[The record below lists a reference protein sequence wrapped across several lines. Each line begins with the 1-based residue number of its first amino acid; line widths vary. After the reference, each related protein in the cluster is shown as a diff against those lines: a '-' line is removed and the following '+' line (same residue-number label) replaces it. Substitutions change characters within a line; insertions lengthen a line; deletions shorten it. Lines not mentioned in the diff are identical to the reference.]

1 MPHGF
6 TKCVNDGGKVVT
18 EKISNTKYRHVC
30 YDKDNNK
37 FEGEVK
43 TKKKSR
49 SNRRRNR
56 VKKKIEE
63 SRNLAEELR
72 KLQQHFNENFHSK

>member
-1 MPHGF
+1 MPQGF

-30 YDKDNNK
+30 YDKNDNK

-43 TKKKSR
+43 TKKRSR
-49 SNRRRNR
+49 ANRRRR
-56 VKKKIEE
+56 TKKKIEE
-63 SRNLAEELR
+63 SRNLVEELK
-72 KLQQHFNENFHSK
+72 KLQQYFNENFHSK